1 MTTESRNPPNAAA
14 PDLLEEVLLQALRW
28 FELPMSGAALRA
40 RAAKLPGPWSLGD
53 LCEAAESLGLRAHRQ
68 HRPAQQAELPDLPIL
83 LGLDDGGMLLVTA
96 QSGPDH
102 WQAWVPGA
110 GLQTVEAK
118 AWLPRLNGEQV
129 VLSRQAR
136 IDRRPDAEPQGRYG
150 HWFWGPLGMARN
162 LYLQVGVAALLTNI
176 FAVTTSI
183 FSMIVYDRVIP
194 NNAQDTLVALLI
206 GVVVVFL
213 SDFAIRS
220 LRGYFL
226 DVAGA
231 RADMVIGDTLFEQIL
246 DMQMKARR
254 SSTGALA
261 NVLKEFESLRE
272 FLTSATLTT
281 LIDIPFSVLFL
292 VIIYAI
298 GGPMVIVPLLAIPLM
313 LGASLIVQ
321 PRLKRLIQ
329 STYDDGNRKQ
339 TILVET
345 IGGLETVKA
354 LGAGAIMRRR
364 WQEAVTHQS
373 EIGLQSRML
382 SQFAGNIANLA
393 QQLVQVG
400 VVTMGFFLVGEG
412 AIGFGAIIACTILS
426 GRAISPLA
434 QFSQLLTRVNQSLAS
449 YKALR
454 QLMSAPREHAHNVQ
468 FVARHDIQGRIE
480 FRDVTFSYPDA
491 AAPALDNVSFIIEP
505 GERVAIL
512 GRIGSGKTTIAKLI
526 LGLYQPDKGAVLI
539 DGVDVRQIDPIDL
552 RRHLG
557 VVLQDVWLM
566 SGTVRQNIAMGFDQA
581 SDDAILNAAKV
592 AGVEDFI
599 SQHPHGYGL
608 RVGERGEGLSG
619 GQRQSISIA
628 RALVSNPAM
637 LVLDEPS
644 SAMDIGAE
652 QTLVERLRPVVEGKT
667 LVVITHKSSMIQ
679 LVHKVIVLDK
689 GRLLSMGTP
698 EQVLGAPRA
707 GGAA

>member
-1 MTTESRNPPNAAA
+1 MNAESTSQHAA
-14 PDLLEEVLLQALRW
+14 PDALEEALLQALRW
-28 FELPMSGAALRA
+28 FDLPMSAAALRA

-53 LCEAAESLGLRAHRQ
+53 VCEAAESLGLRAQRQ
-68 HRPAQQAELPDLPIL
+68 QVGAQQAKLAALPIL
-83 LGLDDGGMLLVTA
+83 LGLDGGGMLLVTA
-96 QSGPDH
+96 QPDDEH
-102 WQAWVPGA
+102 WQAWVPGQ
-110 GLQTVEAK
+110 GMQTVDAK
-118 AWLPRLNGEQV
+118 TWLPRLNGEQV
-129 VLSRQAR
+129 VLSRQTR
-136 IDRRPDAEPQGRYG
+136 IDRSANAEPQGRYG

-206 GVVVVFL
+206 GVVVVFV

-231 RADMVIGDTLFEQIL
+231 RADMVIGDSLFEQIL

-254 SSTGALA
+254 GSTGALA

-281 LIDIPFSVLFL
+281 LIDIPFSILFL

-298 GGPMVIVPLLAIPLM
+298 GGPMVIVPVLAIPLM
-313 LGASLIVQ
+313 LGASLLVQ

-329 STYDDGNRKQ
+329 STYEDGNRKQ

-345 IGGLETVKA
+345 LGGLETVKA

-400 VVTMGFFLVGEG
+400 VVTMGFFLVAEG
-412 AIGFGAIIACTILS
+412 KIGFGAIIACTILS

-449 YKALR
+449 YKALQ

-468 FVARHDIQGRIE
+468 FVARNELKGRIE
-480 FRDVTFSYPDA
+480 FREVTFSYPDA
-491 AAPALDNVSFIIEP
+491 ASPALDNVSFTIEP

-581 SDDAILNAAKV
+581 SDAAVLKAAQV

-628 RALVSNPAM
+628 RALVGNPSM

-644 SAMDIGAE
+644 SAMDMGAE

-667 LVVITHKSSMIQ
+667 LVVITHKSTMIQ

-689 GRLLSMGTP
+689 GRLLSIGTP

>member
-1 MTTESRNPPNAAA
+1 MNAESTSQHAA
-14 PDLLEEVLLQALRW
+14 PDALEEALLQALRW
-28 FELPMSGAALRA
+28 FDLPMSAAALRA

-53 LCEAAESLGLRAHRQ
+53 VCEAAESLGLRAQRQ
-68 HRPAQQAELPDLPIL
+68 QVGAQQAKLAALPIL
-83 LGLDDGGMLLVTA
+83 LGLDGGGMLLVTA
-96 QSGPDH
+96 QPDAEH
-102 WQAWVPGA
+102 WQVWVPGQ
-110 GLQTVEAK
+110 GMQTVDAK
-118 AWLPRLNGEQV
+118 TWLPRLNGEQV
-129 VLSRQAR
+129 VLSRQTR
-136 IDRRPDAEPQGRYG
+136 IDRSANAEPQGRYG

-206 GVVVVFL
+206 GVVVVFV

-231 RADMVIGDTLFEQIL
+231 RADMVIGDSLFEQIL

-254 SSTGALA
+254 GSTGALA

-281 LIDIPFSVLFL
+281 LIDIPFSILFL

-298 GGPMVIVPLLAIPLM
+298 GGPMVIVPVLAIPLM
-313 LGASLIVQ
+313 LGASLLVQ

-329 STYDDGNRKQ
+329 STYEDGNRKQ

-345 IGGLETVKA
+345 LGGLETVKA

-400 VVTMGFFLVGEG
+400 VVTMGFFLVAEG
-412 AIGFGAIIACTILS
+412 KIGFGAIIACTILS

-449 YKALR
+449 YKALQ

-468 FVARHDIQGRIE
+468 FVARNELKGRIE
-480 FRDVTFSYPDA
+480 FREVTFSYPDA
-491 AAPALDNVSFIIEP
+491 ASPALDNVSFTIEP

-581 SDDAILNAAKV
+581 SDAAVLKAAQV

-628 RALVSNPAM
+628 RALVGNPSM

-644 SAMDIGAE
+644 SAMDMGAE

-667 LVVITHKSSMIQ
+667 LVVITHKSTMIQ

-689 GRLLSMGTP
+689 GRLLSIGTP

>member
-1 MTTESRNPPNAAA
+1 LNAESIRQQAA
-14 PDLLEEVLLQALRW
+14 PDALEEALLQALRW
-28 FELPMSGAALRA
+28 FDLPLSAAALRA

-53 LCEAAESLGLRAHRQ
+53 VCEAAESLGLRAQRQ
-68 HRPAQQAELPDLPIL
+68 HVPVPQAQLAALPVL
-83 LGLDDGGMLLVTA
+83 LGLEGGGMLWVTA
-96 QSGPDH
+96 QPDEHH
-102 WQAWVPGA
+102 WQAWVPGQ
-110 GLQTVEAK
+110 GMQTVQAQT
-118 AWLPRLNGEQV
+118 WLPRLNGEQV

-136 IDRRPDAEPQGRYG
+136 IDRGADAEPQGRYG
-150 HWFWGPLGMARN
+150 HWFWGPLGMARQ
-162 LYLQVGVAALLTNI
+162 LYVQVGIAALLTNL
-176 FAVTTSI
+176 FALTTSI

-213 SDFAIRS
+213 SDFVIRS

-254 SSTGALA
+254 GSTGALA

-281 LIDIPFSVLFL
+281 LIDIPFSILFL
-292 VIIYAI
+292 VVIYAI

-313 LGASLIVQ
+313 LGASLVVQ

-329 STYDDGNRKQ
+329 STYEDGNRKQ

-354 LGAGAIMRRR
+354 LGAGAVMRRR

-400 VVTMGFFLVGEG
+400 VVTMGFFLVAEG
-412 AIGFGAIIACTILS
+412 QIGFGAIIACTILS

-454 QLMSAPREHAHNVQ
+454 QLMAAPREHGPNVQ
-468 FVARHDIQGRIE
+468 FVARDKLQGRIE
-480 FRDVTFSYPDA
+480 FREVTFSYPDA
-491 AAPALDNVSFIIEP
+491 AAPALDKVSFTIEP

-539 DGVDVRQIDPIDL
+539 DGIDVRQIDPIDL

-557 VVLQDVWLM
+557 VVLQEVWLM
-566 SGTVRQNIAMGFDQA
+566 SGTVRQNIAMGHDA
-581 SDDAILNAAKV
+581 SSDADILRAAQV

-619 GQRQSISIA
+619 GQRQAISIA
-628 RALVSNPAM
+628 RALVGNPAM

-644 SAMDIGAE
+644 SAMDVGAE
-652 QTLVERLRPVVEGKT
+652 QTLVQRLRSVVEGKT

-689 GRLLSMGTP
+689 GRVLSVGTP

>member
-1 MTTESRNPPNAAA
+1 MNAESTVEDSATDPI
-14 PDLLEEVLLQALRW
+14 EEALLQALRW
-28 FELPMSGAALRA
+28 FELPMSRAAIRA

-53 LCEAAESLGLRAHRQ
+53 LCEAAESLGLRAIRQ
-68 HRPAQQAELPDLPIL
+68 NVRSQSARLPALPLL
-83 LGLDDGGMLLVTA
+83 LGIDQGGLLLVTG
-96 QSGPDH
+96 QPDPEH
-102 WQAWVPGA
+102 WQVLIPGQ
-110 GLQTVEAK
+110 GMKIVK
-118 AWLPRLNGEQV
+118 AATWLHRLNGQQV
-129 VLSRQAR
+129 VLSRQVH
-136 IDRRPDAEPQGRYG
+136 IDRSADAEPQGRYG
-150 HWFWGPLGMARN
+150 HWFWGPLGMARH
-162 LYLQVGVAALLTNI
+162 LYLQVGVAAMMTNV
-176 FAVTTSI
+176 FALTTSI

-254 SSTGALA
+254 TSTGALS

-272 FLTSATLTT
+272 FLTSATLSTF
-281 LIDIPFSVLFL
+281 IDIPFSILFL
-292 VIIYAI
+292 VVIYAI
-298 GGPMVIVPLLAIPLM
+298 GGPMVAVPLLAIPLM
-313 LGASLIVQ
+313 IGASLVVQ
-321 PRLKRLIQ
+321 PRLKRLIEA
-329 STYDDGNRKQ
+329 TYEDGNRKQ

-400 VVTMGFFLVGEG
+400 VVTMGFFLVSEG
-412 AIGFGAIIACTILS
+412 RIGFGAIIACTILA

-434 QFSQLLTRVNQSLAS
+434 QVSQLLTRVNQSLAS

-454 QLMSAPREHAHNVQ
+454 QLMSAPREHAHDVQ
-468 FVARHDIQGRIE
+468 FVAREELKGRIE
-480 FRDVTFSYPDA
+480 FREVTFSYPDA
-491 AAPALDNVSFIIEP
+491 ATPALDSVSFLIEP

-512 GRIGSGKTTIAKLI
+512 GRIGSGKTTITKLI

-539 DGVDVRQIDPIDL
+539 DGIDVRQIDPIDL

-581 SDDAILNAAKV
+581 SDADILKAAQL

-599 SQHPHGYGL
+599 RQHPHGYGL

-619 GQRQSISIA
+619 GQRQAISIA
-628 RALVSNPAM
+628 RALVGNPAM

-644 SAMDIGAE
+644 SSMDMGAE
-652 QTLVERLRPVVEGKT
+652 QALVQRLRQTVEGKT
-667 LVVITHKSSMIQ
+667 LVLITHKSSMVQ
-679 LVHKVIVLDK
+679 LANKVIVLDQ
-689 GRLLSMGTP
+689 GRVISVGKP
-698 EQVLGAPRA
+698 EQILAAPR
-707 GGAA
+707 GGIAA

>member
-1 MTTESRNPPNAAA
+1 MNAESTSQHAS
-14 PDLLEEVLLQALRW
+14 PDVLEEALLQALRW
-28 FELPMSGAALRA
+28 FDLPMSAAALRA

-53 LCEAAESLGLRAHRQ
+53 VCEAAESLGLRAHRQ
-68 HRPAQQAELPDLPIL
+68 QVAAQQAHLAASPIL
-83 LGLDDGGMLLVTA
+83 LGLDGGGMLLVTA
-96 QSGPDH
+96 QPDAAH
-102 WQAWVPGA
+102 WQAWVPGQ
-110 GLQTVEAK
+110 GLQTIEAK
-118 AWLPRLNGEQV
+118 TWLPRLNGEQV
-129 VLSRQAR
+129 VLSRQTR
-136 IDRRPDAEPQGRYG
+136 IDRSADAEPQGRYG

-162 LYLQVGVAALLTNI
+162 LYMQVGVAALLTNI

-206 GVVVVFL
+206 GVVVVFI

-254 SSTGALA
+254 GSTGALA

-281 LIDIPFSVLFL
+281 LIDIPFSILFL

-329 STYDDGNRKQ
+329 STYEDGNRKQ

-412 AIGFGAIIACTILS
+412 KIGFGAIIACTILS

-454 QLMSAPREHAHNVQ
+454 QLMSAPREHAHNAQ
-468 FVARHDIQGRIE
+468 FVARNELKGRIE
-480 FRDVTFSYPDA
+480 FREVTFSYPDA
-491 AAPALDNVSFIIEP
+491 ASPALDNVSFTIEP

-581 SDDAILNAAKV
+581 SDAAVLKAAQV

-628 RALVSNPAM
+628 RALVGNPSM

-644 SAMDIGAE
+644 SAMDVGAE

-667 LVVITHKSSMIQ
+667 LVVITHKSTMIQ